1 MSKSEMEMMNQNA
14 DTNRKLKIAVLFGG
28 RSGEHE
34 VSLDSARSVLGVL
47 DPQKYEIFQVGIT
60 HAGDWLTGPDARLAL
75 EKGDT
80 SKLTPCTI
88 LPDPSKPGLY
98 ALPADRIR
106 PASAGLEKL
115 TDLDVVFPVLHG
127 TYGEDGTLQGLLE
140 MADLAYVG
148 AGVTGSSVGMDKG
161 VFKDVMRAIGIPTV
175 ESIIVLR
182 SEIEKDIEA
191 VIRRAETVSAYPLF
205 IKPANLGSSVGIT
218 KCNRRADLGEGLLEA
233 AAYDRRVLVERGV
246 DAREIEV
253 SVLGNDDPQASV
265 PGEVLPSREF
275 YSYESKY
282 VDGTSGLLIP
292 APLPDE
298 TAGKIRQMAVSAY
311 KAIDCAGMARVD
323 FFLEKNTGEIYLNE
337 LNTIPGFTSI
347 SMYPKLWEA
356 SGLSYAGLVDRL
368 IELALERKA
377 DRNRTERRF
386 RRTS

>member
-1 MSKSEMEMMNQNA
+1 MTNQKA
-14 DTNRKLKIAVLFGG
+14 GTNRKLKIAVLFGG

-47 DPQKYEIFQVGIT
+47 DPGKYEIFQVGIT
-60 HAGDWLTGPDARLAL
+60 HAGEWMTGPDARMAL

-80 SKLTPCTI
+80 SKLTRCTI
-88 LPDPSKPGLY
+88 LPDPSTPGLY
-98 ALPADRIR
+98 ALPRSDSTN
-106 PASAGLEKL
+106 SARFEKL
-115 TDLDVVFPVLHG
+115 TDLDVIFPVLHG
-127 TYGEDGTLQGLLE
+127 TFGEDGTLQGLLE
-140 MADLAYVG
+140 MAELAYVG

-161 VFKDVMRAIGIPTV
+161 VFKDVMRAIGVPTV
-175 ESIIVLR
+175 EFVIVLR
-182 SEIEKDIEA
+182 SEIEKDIEE
-191 VIRRAETVSAYPLF
+191 VIRRVQAVSAYPLF

-218 KCNRRADLGEGLLEA
+218 KCNRRADLGEALLEA

-246 DAREIEV
+246 NAREIEV

-265 PGEVLPSREF
+265 PGEVQPSREF

-298 TAGKIRQMAVSAY
+298 TAAQIRRMAVSAY
-311 KAIDCAGMARVD
+311 QAIDCAGMARVD
-323 FFLEKNTGEIYLNE
+323 FFLEKNTGEIFLNE

-356 SGLSYAGLVDRL
+356 SGLSYTGLVDRL
-368 IELALERKA
+368 IELALERKK

>member
-1 MSKSEMEMMNQNA
+1 MMNNTA
-14 DTNRKLKIAVLFGG
+14 DTNRKMKIAVLFGG

-34 VSLDSARSVLGVL
+34 VSLSSARSVLGVL
-47 DPQKYEIFQVGIT
+47 DPQKYEIFEVGIT
-60 HAGDWLTGPDARLAL
+60 HAGDWLTGPEACLAL
-75 EKGDT
+75 EKGET
-80 SKLTPCTI
+80 GQLTPCTI
-88 LPDPSKPGLY
+88 LPDPSKAGLY
-98 ALPADRIR
+98 RIPATD
-106 PASAGLEKL
+106 PANPAGFEKM

-161 VFKDVMRAIGIPTV
+161 VFKDVMRANGIPTV
-175 ESIIVLR
+175 ESIIILR
-182 SEIEKDIEA
+182 SEIENDIEA
-191 VIRRAETVSAYPLF
+191 VMRRAETVSSYPLF
-205 IKPANLGSSVGIT
+205 IKPANLGSSVGIS

-265 PGEVLPSREF
+265 PGEVQPSREF

-292 APLPDE
+292 ASLPEE
-298 TAGKIRQMAVSAY
+298 TADKIRQMAVRAY

-323 FFLEKNTGEIYLNE
+323 FFLEKNTNEIYLNE

-347 SMYPKLWEA
+347 SMYPKLWGA
-356 SGLSYAGLVDRL
+356 SGLSYTGLVDRL
-368 IELALERKA
+368 IELALERKV
-377 DRNRTERRF
+377 DRSRTERRF

>member
-1 MSKSEMEMMNQNA
+1 MMNP
-14 DTNRKLKIAVLFGG
+14 DTGTNRKLKIAVLFGG

-34 VSLDSARSVLGVL
+34 VSLESARSVLGVL
-47 DPQKYEIFQVGIT
+47 DPQRYEVFQVGIT

-80 SKLTPCTI
+80 GRLTPCTI

-98 ALPADRIR
+98 VMPMKGPSQAP
-106 PASAGLEKL
+106 GFEKL

-191 VIRRAETVSAYPLF
+191 VIRRAETVSDYPLF
-205 IKPANLGSSVGIT
+205 IKPANLGSSVGIS
-218 KCNRRADLGEGLLEA
+218 KCNSRADLGEGLLEA
-233 AAYDRRVLVERGV
+233 VAYDRRVLVERGV

-253 SVLGNDDPQASV
+253 SVLGNDNPQASV
-265 PGEVLPSREF
+265 AGEVLPSREF

-282 VDGTSGLLIP
+282 VDSTSGLLIP

-311 KAIDCAGMARVD
+311 QAIDCAGMARVD
-323 FFLEKNTGEIYLNE
+323 FFLEKKTGEIYLNE
-337 LNTIPGFTSI
+337 LNSLPGFTSI

-356 SGLSYAGLVDRL
+356 SGLSYTGLVDRL
-368 IELALERKA
+368 IDLALERKA